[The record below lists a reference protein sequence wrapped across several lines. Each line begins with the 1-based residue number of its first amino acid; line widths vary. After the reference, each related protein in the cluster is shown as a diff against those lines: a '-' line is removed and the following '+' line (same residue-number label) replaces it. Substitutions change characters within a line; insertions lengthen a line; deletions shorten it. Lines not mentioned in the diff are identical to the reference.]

1 VKQYKGSR
9 VGTVR
14 VLVVSAFVGRSPLEV
29 SYNFVYDEIS
39 CLSKREVRFTLL
51 GLSQRVRGCAMGVLF
66 HDLGRARGGWASC
79 LWLVGRYPVM
89 SVMRGPV
96 GMRHNNAMLYVAMAF
111 LGLPRLRRIF
121 SSIGIDYLSLVMGI
135 LQGQVQ
141 RLDVSLTVLRTPP
154 CLGNTHC

>member
-1 VKQYKGSR
+1 MKQYKGSR

-96 GMRHNNAMLYVAMAF
+96 GMRMLGHELEYVAHVKRVLGEVRPDRCAF
-111 LGLPRLRRIF
+111 CLPR
-121 SSIGIDYLSLVMGI
+121 G
-135 LQGQVQ
+135 
-141 RLDVSLTVLRTPP
+141 
-154 CLGNTHC
+154 LGG